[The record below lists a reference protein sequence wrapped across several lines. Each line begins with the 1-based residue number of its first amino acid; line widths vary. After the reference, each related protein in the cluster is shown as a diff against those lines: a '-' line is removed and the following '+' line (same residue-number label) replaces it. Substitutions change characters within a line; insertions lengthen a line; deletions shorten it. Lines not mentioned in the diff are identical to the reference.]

1 MQVPLIAAE
10 ADLTGLATVALV
22 IATVLLVGVTLWGI
36 YYATRVRPRL
46 KISATCDSTRSVKVE
61 VFNGGKE
68 EIQIHRID
76 FAARGW
82 WAARLL
88 RWLFLRGPW
97 EPVMS
102 TAVAT
107 PAGVQDVA
115 SGKTGEWRIAVPDLR
130 DWRQSP
136 TVLHPLSTERRG
148 KVSGWRLVL
157 RIDRGQ
163 NHRYRYL
170 WYKRFPRLRRIRRV
184 SHEFG

>member
-1 MQVPLIAAE
+1 MV
-10 ADLTGLATVALV
+10 LATL
-22 IATVLLVGVTLWGI
+22 LLVGVTAWGI

-68 EIQIHRID
+68 DIQIHRVD

-88 RWLFLRGPW
+88 RRLLFRGPW

-102 TAVAT
+102 TVVAT
-107 PAGVQDVA
+107 PAGVQDIEP
-115 SGKTGEWRIAVPDLR
+115 GKSGEWRIAVPNLSN
-130 DWRQSP
+130 WRLPPSL
-136 TVLHPLSTERRG
+136 VHPLNTKRRG
-148 KVSGWRLVL
+148 TISEWRLVL

-170 WYKRFPRLRRIRRV
+170 WYKRFLRIRRIRRV
-184 SHEFG
+184 PHEFR